1 MQNLNIKCVIERGK
15 LIVASPSEFHK
26 LEAFSKSLADGSIV
40 DVYYSAE
47 LDNSEKT
54 LGQLAKVHVLIK
66 QLATDTGHSISEM
79 KALVKDKASIYD
91 HHNSEDKTFK
101 SFADCSKSELSDAIQ
116 ACIEIG
122 KIVGSNVY

>member
-15 LIVASPSEFHK
+15 LIVSSPSEFHK
-26 LEAFSKSLADGSIV
+26 LEAFSKSLADGVIV

-47 LDNSEKT
+47 LDASEKT

-66 QLATDTGHSISEM
+66 QLADDTGYTSNEM
-79 KALVKDKASIYD
+79 KKLVKETASLYTHEGVEKD
-91 HHNSEDKTFK
+91 LK
-101 SFADCSKSELSDAIQ
+101 SFADCSKSELSAAIQ

-122 KIVGSNVY
+122 KNVGSNVY